1 MTISEL
7 VAGAH
12 TNAVVQV
19 FWDEPRETGTL
30 IALIH
35 SELSEAL
42 EADRK
47 NDKANFAEELADVV
61 IRIADLCGGLNIDLE
76 RAIIDKMKINAKRP
90 YKHGKNY

>member
-7 VAGAH
+7 VASAH
-12 TNAVVQV
+12 TNAVVHG